1 MSRHPLLA
9 VVSLMLLAA
18 PPLAS
23 DERNDV
29 DVNWKIR
36 REATTNSQILRTLHY
51 LTDVYG
57 PRLTGSPNLE
67 AAGRWA
73 VEQME
78 TWGLTNGHL
87 EPFDFG
93 HPGWLNER
101 LTAHIVSPVRDHLV
115 CEVLAWTPGTDG
127 PVTAPVYQ
135 LFPPDRPTETELQA
149 HLERRERGDRE
160 DRLGRRARQGI
171 GQSDRRAA
179 PARRRGV
186 ESGV

>member
-1 MSRHPLLA
+1 MTHTMSRHPLLA

-36 REATTNSQILRTLHY
+36 REATTNSQLLRTLHY

-87 EPFDFG
+87 EPFDFAIRVG
-93 HPGWLNER
+93 S
-101 LTAHIVSPVRDHLV
+101 T
-115 CEVLAWTPGTDG
+115 
-127 PVTAPVYQ
+127 
-135 LFPPDRPTETELQA
+135 
-149 HLERRERGDRE
+149 
-160 DRLGRRARQGI
+160 
-171 GQSDRRAA
+171 SD
-179 PARRRGV
+179 
-186 ESGV
+186 